1 MDSALSLRSKPT
13 SLIKDPLA
21 AVSVVAWLPPTPTTS
36 KDVVVVASPPT
47 EVLPL
52 WVSASSAETRTELP
66 PLTRASTTSPVD
78 SVSRSSRCI
87 PKSSKTEVVE
97 LL

>member
-1 MDSALSLRSKPT
+1 M
-13 SLIKDPLA
+13 
-21 AVSVVAWLPPTPTTS
+21 
-36 KDVVVVASPPT
+36 VASPPT

-52 WVSASSAETRTELP
+52 RVSASSAETRTELP

-97 LL
+97 LLCVVLLLSKSNSVLIRLEA